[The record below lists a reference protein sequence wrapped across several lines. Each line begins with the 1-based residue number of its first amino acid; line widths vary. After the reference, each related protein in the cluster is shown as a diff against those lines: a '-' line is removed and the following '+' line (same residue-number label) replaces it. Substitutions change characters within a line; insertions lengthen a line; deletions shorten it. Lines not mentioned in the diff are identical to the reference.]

1 MKLILRFIKPYKL
14 LCIFTLLVMVLDV
27 AGGILI
33 PTVTAN
39 MINAGIGG
47 GDMEYLLR
55 SGLLM
60 LLIAVVTSSGGLLG
74 SWLSASLSAKI
85 GRDMRNALYDKSL
98 LFSAY
103 DFEQF
108 GTGSMITRTLNDVN
122 MVQQGIVWFIQMVL
136 PVPAVCIMGIA
147 MAFSID
153 RVMGLLLIGV
163 TLLIILLAV
172 FVTRKAAAIFEK
184 LQRFLDRMNVVLRE
198 NVTGVRVIRAFN
210 KEKHEEGRMRKTFED
225 YAEVSIRAN
234 RLFAGLESVAIL
246 AINLSIVL
254 ILWLGGNRIGAGF
267 MKIGDIT
274 ALTQYAI
281 MILFYIIMAQMVI
294 ILIPRAMICVR
305 RISAVLELVPEIRDG
320 QAAADRRKPKTN
332 LRMDAQT
339 DGRTAGRTAGRT
351 DEVIRFKNAG
361 FRFADADE
369 DTLGGLDFACRRGQ
383 TTAIIGSTGSGKST
397 IAKLILRFHDVTSGE
412 ILLNGRDI
420 REMMQ
425 EKLRACI
432 SYVPQKAWLFS
443 GTIAD
448 NLRHGNEEASEEQME
463 HALSIAQADF
473 VQELPDGLNSRVSQ
487 GGTNFSGGQKQRLSI
502 ARALIKKADLYIFD
516 DSFSALDFKTD
527 AALRKALAGE
537 VKNAAVLI
545 IAQRVSTIINAEQII
560 VLEEGRI
567 VGMGD
572 HNSLMESCSV
582 YQDIARSQMKGG
594 ALNG

>member
-153 RVMGLLLIGV
+153 RMMGFLLIGV

-172 FVTRKAAAIFEK
+172 FVTRKAAVIFEK
-184 LQRFLDRMNVVLRE
+184 LQKFLDRMNVVLRE

-210 KEKHEEGRMRKTFED
+210 KEKHEEGRMRKSFED

-234 RLFAGLESVAIL
+234 RLFAGLESVALL

-267 MKIGDIT
+267 MEIGDIT

-305 RISAVLELVPEIRDG
+305 RISDVLSLTPEIRDG
-320 QAAADRRKPKTN
+320 KEAADRTE
-332 LRMDAQT
+332 AQ
-339 DGRTAGRTAGRT
+339 DEWT
-351 DEVIRFKNAG
+351 DEVIRFQNAG

-369 DTLGGLDFACRRGQ
+369 DTLGGLDFVCRRGE

-397 IAKLILRFHDVTSGE
+397 IAKLILRFHDVTSGA
-412 ILLNGRDI
+412 ILLNGSDI
-420 REMMQ
+420 RGMTQ
-425 EKLRACI
+425 EKLRSRI

-443 GTIAD
+443 GTIED
-448 NLRHGNEEASEEQME
+448 NLRHGNEAASEEQME

-473 VQELPDGLNSRVSQ
+473 VSKLPDGLHSRVSQ

-527 AALRKALAGE
+527 AALRKSLAGE
-537 VKNAAVLI
+537 VRDAAVLI

-567 VGMGD
+567 VGTGD
-572 HNSLMESCSV
+572 HKSLMESCSV
-582 YQDIARSQMKGG
+582 YQDIAKSQMKGG
-594 ALNG
+594 TLNG